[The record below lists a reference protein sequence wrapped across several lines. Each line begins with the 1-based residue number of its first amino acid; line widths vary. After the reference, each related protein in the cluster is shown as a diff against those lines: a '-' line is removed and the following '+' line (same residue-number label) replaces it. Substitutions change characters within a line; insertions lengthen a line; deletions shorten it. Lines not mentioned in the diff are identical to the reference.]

1 MYNFFYYES
10 KLNSPKNFWFAS
22 KYFSIRYMKDADK
35 ETTDITLS
43 HFMNL
48 FYVLRG
54 KTS

>member
-1 MYNFFYYES
+1 
-10 KLNSPKNFWFAS
+10 
-22 KYFSIRYMKDADK
+22 MKDADK

-54 KTS
+54 KTSW